1 MKNNERYQ
9 ETIPLFH
16 VSRKVFIVELHYLT
30 LCLQTIDPEQSKY
43 NALTTKVEISMK
55 KTSGVSWATLE
66 PSDAKSWT
74 TFGVTGGGG
83 SVGAKEM
90 MYTSDSPLHLKQ
102 QIHRE

>member
-1 MKNNERYQ
+1 
-9 ETIPLFH
+9 
-16 VSRKVFIVELHYLT
+16 
-30 LCLQTIDPEQSKY
+30 
-43 NALTTKVEISMK
+43 MK